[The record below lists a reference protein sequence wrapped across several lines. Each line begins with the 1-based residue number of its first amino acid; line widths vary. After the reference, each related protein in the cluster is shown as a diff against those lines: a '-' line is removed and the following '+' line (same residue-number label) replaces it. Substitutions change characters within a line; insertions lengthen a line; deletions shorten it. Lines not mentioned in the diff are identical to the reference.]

1 MAERIVVYPGTFD
14 PVTLG
19 HLDVIKRALQLFDK
33 VVVAVATKSGK
44 KPLFSQKERAS
55 LIKQCTKDLKNV
67 DVESFSGLLVDYVK
81 KKDSLVV
88 IRGLRELSDFESEF
102 QQATVNR
109 KLNPD
114 FETVFVVTS
123 PKFFYLNSTVVKEI
137 ASMHGNVKCFVPA
150 TVELALRK
158 KFAKRA

>member
-1 MAERIVVYPGTFD
+1 MAERIVIYPGTFD

-19 HLDVIKRALQLFDK
+19 HLDVIKRALQLFDR

-44 KPLFSQKERAS
+44 NPLFSRNERVS
-55 LIKQCTKDLKNV
+55 MIKVCTKDLKNV

-81 KKDSLVV
+81 KKDSFVV

-123 PKFFYLNSTVVKEI
+123 PKFFHLNSTVVKEI

-150 TVELALRK
+150 FVELALKK